1 MFDVVCLGNLVADL
15 VGRPIDSLPAKGTQ
29 GLVER
34 MELHTG
40 GCAANTGVA
49 LTKLGAR
56 TAVAGKV
63 GRDGLGEFVVNRL
76 RDSGCDIGGIS
87 RDELVPTSSTM
98 VLVHSDG
105 ERSFLHCFGANATLN
120 LDDINLERLF
130 KTSILHIAGA
140 LTLNA
145 LDSEPTA
152 KILKEA
158 KSRGIV
164 TSLDVVWD
172 AQGEWLPKIECCLPF
187 VDYFLPNLSEAKML
201 AVGCEDADSAA
212 RFFLEKGVGTV
223 CIKMGDRGSL
233 AMTHGANGDVKTIV
247 TPAYSVEAIDGLGAG
262 DSFNAGFFVGLLKG
276 WTLEKS
282 LEFASAV
289 GACCVSSLGAT
300 TGVRSFDET
309 LEFMTNHS
317 LRKSQLG

>member
-1 MFDVVCLGNLVADL
+1 MCLGNLVADL

-201 AVGCEDADSAA
+201 AVGCEDADSAG

-223 CIKMGDRGSL
+223 CIKMGSAPSRRDS
-233 AMTHGANGDVKTIV
+233 
-247 TPAYSVEAIDGLGAG
+247 YS
-262 DSFNAGFFVGLLKG
+262 SR
-276 WTLEKS
+276 S
-282 LEFASAV
+282 SSRHRQMSRRRPSA
-289 GACCVSSLGAT
+289 
-300 TGVRSFDET
+300 
-309 LEFMTNHS
+309 
-317 LRKSQLG
+317 